1 LDIRIGRLDVQISKT
16 DIRISWNDIWESHL
30 DIQIGRLDILEE
42 RKKIQTKPKESRF
55 KGKVAKSSLQGDD
68 VFWGVSLFLVKNV
81 NFGEYTMKNLFIFTF
96 LFQSIIASTLLFII
110 YMLMAILDANDIDF
124 VFLVGQPIMGIIAI
138 LITLFLCFI
147 LGLPIRLIPK
157 VYNWWTNKPIICFV
171 GVAIGIALIL
181 ISYNSHLIE
190 TVKVVTDGVER
201 TKQVSNTN

>member
-1 LDIRIGRLDVQISKT
+1 
-16 DIRISWNDIWESHL
+16 
-30 DIQIGRLDILEE
+30 
-42 RKKIQTKPKESRF
+42 
-55 KGKVAKSSLQGDD
+55 
-68 VFWGVSLFLVKNV
+68 
-81 NFGEYTMKNLFIFTF
+81 
-96 LFQSIIASTLLFII
+96 
-110 YMLMAILDANDIDF
+110 MAILDANDIDF

-201 TKQVSNTN
+201 TKQVSNSTFGIIGWFITAFFLFNFYPLPILVWIKKKLFGKHLIQIDF